1 MADFSFIDLFAG
13 IGGFR
18 LALESVGGRCLGFSE
33 IAPDAI
39 NTYCA
44 NFNESEDGNFG
55 DITKIKDLPRHDFMT
70 AGVPCQSWSI
80 AGKNLGFDDDR
91 GQLWNDT
98 LYLLNKVRPKAF
110 IFENVKGLSDPRNQ
124 KALDYILSRIKQ
136 AGYHAEKFVL
146 NAYDYG
152 VPQTRVR
159 IYIIGFKDEKF
170 LKRLQLPKPFP
181 GEVRLN
187 DVLDSEID
195 MVCED
200 GADTRPRWS
209 LSCNEKGFNDYFLFN
224 DLRNGPTTIHSW
236 DIIDTTDREKH
247 ICYLLLRNRRKSD
260 YGALDGNPLSLQHFQ
275 ALDATINREELETLV
290 WKHILKP
297 VEYLYEVEHA
307 DEADEPDEQFILSL
321 GRYNLLNVDNL
332 KVNRE
337 VKKRK
342 IDVHEVLAELSRRGV
357 IRCVETRYDFK
368 NTKIS
373 TGLAGINR
381 IFLPSSKIYPTLVAS
396 DTNDFVATEPIDADT
411 IEEFREEFMEHIYRP
426 RNYRRIT
433 QSEACRIQGF
443 PDNYILPPTRPRWMK
458 LIGNSVAVPVIKIL
472 ANAVVGTGVFDEMD
486 DADNAIEEKP
496 VVVRHKQ
503 LDFFATLRQ
512 YPENIV
518 ENTVPE
524 HPQEKPQEQE
534 IDVDIDKNVLIS
546 LVKNDNVERY
556 LDQSA
561 RIYYT
566 GKKFPS
572 SVALNKL
579 YYFMPYIKRKGIRDL
594 YLIKIARVGT
604 RKEGQPDNDPNDF
617 RLVFEIEFVKK
628 LFKDYEPLE
637 LEIWHTF
644 TDTTI
649 NALLVKIKRSVITEE
664 TASS

>member
-1 MADFSFIDLFAG
+1 MADFSFVDLFAG

-39 NTYCA
+39 HTYCA
-44 NFNESEDGNFG
+44 NFGDTEDCNFG
-55 DITKIKDLPRHDFMT
+55 DITKLKDLPRHDFMT

-124 KALDYILSRIKQ
+124 KALDYILSRIEQ
-136 AGYHAEKFVL
+136 AGYHAQKFIL

-159 IYIIGFKDEKF
+159 IYIIGFKDTKF

-195 MVCED
+195 VVCEE

-247 ICYLLLRNRRKSD
+247 ICDLLLRNRRKSD
-260 YGALDGNPLSLQHFQ
+260 YGSLDGNPLSLQHFQ
-275 ALDATINREELETLV
+275 ALDETINRKDLETLV
-290 WKHILKP
+290 WKHILKT
-297 VEYLYEVEHA
+297 VKYLYKIEHA
-307 DEADEPDEQFILSL
+307 DEADESNEQFILSL
-321 GRYNLLNVDNL
+321 GKDNLLNVDDL

-342 IDVHEVLAELSRRGV
+342 IDVHDVLAELSRRGV

-411 IEEFREEFMEHIYRP
+411 IEEFRKEFMEHVYRP

-472 ANAVVGTGVFDEMD
+472 ANAVVGTGVFDEKD
-486 DADNAIEEKP
+486 DVDATIEEKP
-496 VVVRHKQ
+496 VVVHHKQ

-518 ENTVPE
+518 ENPVPE
-524 HPQEKPQEQE
+524 PPQQKPQEQE
-534 IDVDIDKNVLIS
+534 PDVEMDKNVLIS

-561 RIYYT
+561 KIYYT

-579 YYFMPYIKRKGIRDL
+579 YYFMPYIKQKGIRDL

-604 RKEGQPDNDPNDF
+604 RKEGQPDNDPYDF

-628 LFKDYEPLE
+628 LFKDYKPVE
-637 LEIWHTF
+637 LDIWHTF
-644 TDTTI
+644 TDTTM
-649 NALLVKIKRSVITEE
+649 NNLMNDKEKF
-664 TASS
+664 

>member
-159 IYIIGFKDEKF
+159 IYIIGFRDEKF

-200 GADTRPRWS
+200 GAETRPRWS
-209 LSCNEKGFNDYFLFN
+209 LSCNDKGFNDYFLFN

-275 ALDATINREELETLV
+275 ALDATINREELESLV
-290 WKHILKP
+290 LKHILKP

-411 IEEFREEFMEHIYRP
+411 IEEFREEFMEHVYRP

-472 ANAVVGTGVFDEMD
+472 ANAVVGTGVFDEKD
-486 DADNAIEEKP
+486 DADTAIEEKS

-518 ENTVPE
+518 ENTVSEP
-524 HPQEKPQEQE
+524 PQQQPQKQE
-534 IDVDIDKNVLIS
+534 PNVEMDKNVLIS

-561 RIYYT
+561 KIYYT

-579 YYFMPYIKRKGIRDL
+579 YYFMPYIKKKGIRDL

-628 LFKDYEPLE
+628 LFKDYKPVE

-649 NALLVKIKRSVITEE
+649 MNVMKR
-664 TASS
+664 